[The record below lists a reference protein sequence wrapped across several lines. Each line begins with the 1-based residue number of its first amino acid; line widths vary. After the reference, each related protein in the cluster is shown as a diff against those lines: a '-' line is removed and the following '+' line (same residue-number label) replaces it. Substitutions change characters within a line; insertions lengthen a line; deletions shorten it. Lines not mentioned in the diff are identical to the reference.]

1 LLVTREEIMK
11 LTLQRVLAGA
21 WIALSG
27 AAFAQGYPSK
37 PVRILTSAPAGPY
50 DIMLRAVTPALQ
62 ASLGQSV
69 VIDNRVGANYV
80 PLAEACAKAAPDG
93 YTLCTADLNANVLNL
108 HAYSKLPF
116 AAKDFAPIVHYGYL
130 YSALIVHPSVP
141 ASSLKEL
148 LALAKAKPGA
158 INFASPGPASTA
170 SMYVEYWKNTG
181 VATFQNVGYKSFV
194 QALNAV
200 VAGEVQVSMF
210 ALGGAMA
217 QARAGKVKALA
228 IVGLGR
234 SKLAPDVPT
243 FREAG
248 MELTLTNFGGMLG
261 PSGLPAD
268 IVGRWNG
275 EFRKLLADPV
285 LREKAFE
292 AQGFEQ
298 QPPSGG
304 TPEQFA
310 SFLEAENQKIAKVVQ
325 AIGLK
330 LD

>member
-1 LLVTREEIMK
+1 MMKPLLSAALLAASAT
-11 LTLQRVLAGA
+11 VLA
-21 WIALSG
+21 
-27 AAFAQGYPSK
+27 QPYPAK

-50 DIMLRAVTPALQ
+50 DIMLRAVTPTLQ

-69 VIDNRVGANYV
+69 VVDNRVGANYV

-116 AAKDFAPIVHYGYL
+116 AAKDFAPIVHFGYL

-141 ASSLKEL
+141 ANSLKEL

-158 INFASPGPASTA
+158 INFGSPGPASTA
-170 SMYVEYWKNTG
+170 SMYVEYWKNAG

-194 QALNAV
+194 QSLNAV
-200 VAGEVQVSMF
+200 VAGEVHASTF

-243 FREAG
+243 FQEAG
-248 MELTLTNFGGMLG
+248 MDLTLTNFGGMLG
-261 PSGLPAD
+261 PAGLPGD
-268 IVGRWNG
+268 IVARWNG
-275 EFRKLLADPV
+275 EFRKMLADPG

-292 AQGFEQ
+292 NQGFEQ

-310 SFLEAENQKIAKVVQ
+310 AYLEAENRKIAKVVQ

>member
-1 LLVTREEIMK
+1 MK
-11 LTLQRVLAGA
+11 TVIQAAVAVALAVPVP
-21 WIALSG
+21 ALS
-27 AAFAQGYPSK
+27 QTYPAK

-50 DIMLRAVTPALQ
+50 DIMLRAVTPTLQ
-62 ASLGQSV
+62 ASLGQTV
-69 VIDNRVGANYV
+69 VVDNRVGANYV
-80 PLAEACAKAAPDG
+80 PLGEACAKAAPDG

-108 HAYSKLPF
+108 HAYSRLPF
-116 AAKDFAPIVHYGYL
+116 SAKDFTPIVHFGYL

-148 LALAKAKPGA
+148 LALAKSKPGA
-158 INFASPGPASTA
+158 INFGSPGPASTA

-194 QALNAV
+194 QSLNAV
-200 VAGEVQVSMF
+200 VAGEVHASTF

-228 IVGLGR
+228 VVGLGR

-243 FREAG
+243 FSEAG

-261 PSGLPAD
+261 PAGLPGD
-268 IVGRWNG
+268 IIGRWNS
-275 EFRKLLADPV
+275 EFRKMLADPL

-298 QPPSGG
+298 QAPSGG

-310 SFLEAENQKIAKVVQ
+310 AFLDAENRKIAKIVQ

>member
-1 LLVTREEIMK
+1 MIRTAAIFL
-11 LTLQRVLAGA
+11 
-21 WIALSG
+21 ALSG
-27 AAFAQGYPSK
+27 TAFAQAYPAK
-37 PVRILTSAPAGPY
+37 PVRILASAPAGPY
-50 DIMLRAVTPALQ
+50 DIMLRIVTPTLQ
-62 ASLGQSV
+62 QSLGQSV

-80 PLAEACAKAAPDG
+80 PLGEACAKAAPDG

-108 HAYSKLPF
+108 HAYSKLPY
-116 AAKDFAPIVHYGYL
+116 AMKDFTPIVHFGYL

-141 ASSLKEL
+141 ANSLKEL

-158 INFASPGPASTA
+158 INFAAPGPASTA
-170 SMYVEYWKNTG
+170 SIYVEYWKQTG

-200 VAGEVQVSMF
+200 VAGEVHASNF

-228 IVGLGR
+228 VVGPVR

-243 FREAG
+243 FQESG
-248 MELTLTNFGGMLG
+248 MDLTLTNFGGMLG
-261 PSGLPAD
+261 PAGLPRD
-268 IVGRWNG
+268 IVMRWNG
-275 EFRKLLADPV
+275 EFRNMLADPA

-292 AQGFEQ
+292 NQGFEQ

-310 SFLEAENQKIAKVVQ
+310 AYLEAESRKIAKVVQ
-325 AIGLK
+325 AIGLR

>member
-1 LLVTREEIMK
+1 MK
-11 LTLQRVLAGA
+11 TVIQAAVAVALAVPVP
-21 WIALSG
+21 ALS
-27 AAFAQGYPSK
+27 QTYPAK

-50 DIMLRAVTPALQ
+50 DIMLRAVTPTLQ
-62 ASLGQSV
+62 ASLGQTV
-69 VIDNRVGANYV
+69 VVDNRVGANYV
-80 PLAEACAKAAPDG
+80 PLGEACAKAAPDG

-108 HAYSKLPF
+108 HAYSRLPF
-116 AAKDFAPIVHYGYL
+116 SAKDFTPIVHFGYL

-141 ASSLKEL
+141 ANSLKEL
-148 LALAKAKPGA
+148 LALAKSKPGA
-158 INFASPGPASTA
+158 INFGSPGPASTA

-194 QALNAV
+194 QSLNAV
-200 VAGEVQVSMF
+200 VAGEVHASTF

-228 IVGLGR
+228 VVGLGR

-243 FREAG
+243 FSEAG

-261 PSGLPAD
+261 PAGLPGD
-268 IVGRWNG
+268 IIGRWNS
-275 EFRKLLADPV
+275 EFRKMLADPL

-298 QPPSGG
+298 QAPSGG

-310 SFLEAENQKIAKVVQ
+310 AFLDAENRKIAKIVQ